1 MRVAIIPARGGSKRI
16 PRKNIRPFA
25 GKPMIAH
32 PILAAKESGVFDR
45 ILVSTDDEEIA
56 KVAEAWGAEAPFRRP
71 PELANDFAGT
81 GEVVTHAVRW
91 CLDQKWNVSAVC
103 CVYATTPL
111 LTPASLRR
119 GLEMLT
125 SSGKAYAFSVASFP
139 APIQRAIKLTP
150 EGVEMFEPKHA
161 ETRSQDLTP
170 AYHDAGQFYWGT
182 PAAWLE
188 NLPVFSHDAVGVVLE
203 RHEVQDIDTE
213 EDWQF
218 AEALYQ
224 LMQARQGK

>member
-32 PILAAKESGVFDR
+32 PILAAKASGVFDR

-56 KVAEAWGAEAPFRRP
+56 QVAGAWGAEAPFRRP
-71 PELANDFAGT
+71 SALANDFAGT
-81 GEVVTHAVRW
+81 GEVMTHAVRW
-91 CLDQKWNVSAVC
+91 CLDQKWNIDAVC

-111 LTPASLRR
+111 LEPASLRR
-119 GLEMLT
+119 GLELLT

-139 APIQRAIKLTP
+139 APIQRALKLTP

-161 ETRSQDLTP
+161 GTRSQDLIP

-188 NLPVFSHDAVGVVLE
+188 NRPVFSHESVGVVLP

-213 EDWQF
+213 EDWAF
-218 AEALYQ
+218 AEALYRLNQ
-224 LMQARQGK
+224 TRAQT